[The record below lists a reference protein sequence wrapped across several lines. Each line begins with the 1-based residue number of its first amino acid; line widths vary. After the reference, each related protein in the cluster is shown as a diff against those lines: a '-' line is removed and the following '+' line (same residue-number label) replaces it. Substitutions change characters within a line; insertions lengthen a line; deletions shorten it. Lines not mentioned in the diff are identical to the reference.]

1 MRRVCFATVLCL
13 MFLTFSA
20 FAEDFNVVMKR
31 ANLGNAEAQF
41 QIGRMYANGDGVK
54 QDYKLAV
61 LWYEKAAKRS
71 HPAAQNNL
79 GVLYHNGRG
88 VKKDYK
94 KARKWYEKSAA
105 QGYGRAFDNLGWI
118 YQNGQGV
125 NVDYNKAFEYYSK
138 GAAQGVPRSLN
149 QLGWFYEH
157 GLSVEIDY
165 GEAFKWYSKGANK
178 GNAASIKN
186 LAIMYE
192 NGMGVAKDI
201 KKAIALY
208 RQSSEKGNENAREA
222 LVRLNAS
229 YINTATRQDNVA
241 EGNDSCASLND
252 DAGVKPRIAVLAF
265 EDRSEGRKANSEVI
279 MNMVV
284 TELHKMGSFTL
295 LERERINDISK
306 EANFEYSDTPTAV
319 KIGKLKSAQYVMT
332 GAITLYY
339 YSEKSSGF
347 VLPILGAETK
357 AKTAYVVIDLR
368 VIDVETGEIVYAH
381 DKTGKATQNTKKST
395 LKDYNKVV
403 GGLLDAATR
412 DAVSKHVSALMLSL
426 EKFNSRK

>member
-54 QDYKLAV
+54 QDYKLAAS
-61 LWYEKAAKRS
+61 WYEKAAKRS

-79 GVLYHNGRG
+79 GVLYHDGKG
-88 VKKDYK
+88 VKQDYK
-94 KARKWYEKSAA
+94 KARRLYEKAAA
-105 QGYGRAFDNLGWI
+105 QNYGFAFGNLGWM
-118 YQNGQGV
+118 YQHGQGV
-125 NVDYNKAFEYYSK
+125 DVNYKKAFEYYIR
-138 GAAQGVPRSLN
+138 GAAQGNARSLN

-157 GLSVEIDY
+157 GLGVEIDY

-178 GNAASIKN
+178 GNDASMNNIAN
-186 LAIMYE
+186 MYE

-208 RQSSEKGNENAREA
+208 RQSAEKGNENARAA

-229 YINTATRQDNVA
+229 YMTTPTIQGNVA
-241 EGNDSCASLND
+241 EGNDGYVSLND
-252 DAGVKPRIAVLAF
+252 DADVKPRMAVLAF
-265 EDRSEGRKANSEVI
+265 EDRSEGKKANPKAI

-284 TELHKMGSFTL
+284 TELHKKRSFAL
-295 LERERINDISK
+295 LERELIDDISK
-306 EANFEYSDTPTAV
+306 EANFEYSDTSTAV

-339 YSEKSSGF
+339 YSENRPGSYSRFLEQK
-347 VLPILGAETK
+347 
-357 AKTAYVVIDLR
+357 LR
-368 VIDVETGEIVYAH
+368 P
-381 DKTGKATQNTKKST
+381 K
-395 LKDYNKVV
+395 
-403 GGLLDAATR
+403 LL
-412 DAVSKHVSALMLSL
+412 M
-426 EKFNSRK
+426 